1 MDRVV
6 LGQMQNPVRG
16 ILHGS
21 AALVSV
27 AGLFVLVVRAHGT
40 GTTLATVIYGLALT
54 AMYLTS
60 ALYHSVPWSR
70 RWSLRLQKLDH
81 TLIYALVAATFT
93 VLAVGVGVGR
103 LVVAGLVGI
112 WVLVAL
118 GLAKELLGDRFRG
131 TLLLLQFI
139 AVAGVLPALV
149 VTLSNMDT
157 VAAVLTVAGGAFYI
171 VGAALF
177 VNDVPRLAPRV
188 FSHHEFFHVVVII
201 SSVAHFVSVWRVVA
215 PS

>member
-1 MDRVV
+1 M
-6 LGQMQNPVRG
+6 LGRMHNPVRG

-27 AGLFVLVVRAHGT
+27 AGLFVLVVRAHGA
-40 GTTLATVIYGLALT
+40 GTTLATVLYGLTLT
-54 AMYLTS
+54 AMYMTS
-60 ALYHSVPWSR
+60 ALYHSVPWPR
-70 RWSLRLQKLDH
+70 RWKLRLQKLDH
-81 TLIYALVAATFT
+81 TFIYALVAATFT

-112 WVLVAL
+112 WIMVAL
-118 GLAKELLGDRFRG
+118 GLAKELLDDRFRG

-149 VTLSNMDT
+149 VTLRDMDT
-157 VAAVLTVAGGAFYI
+157 AAAVLTVAGGASYI

-188 FSHHEFFHVVVII
+188 FSHHEIFHVVVVV
-201 SSVAHFVSVWRVVA
+201 SSIAHFVAVWMVVA
-215 PS
+215 SA

>member
-21 AALVSV
+21 AALVST
-27 AGLFVLVVRAHGT
+27 AGLFVLVVRAHGA
-40 GTTLATVIYGLALT
+40 GTTLAAVIYGLTLA

-60 ALYHSVPWSR
+60 ALYHSVPWPG
-70 RWSLRLQKLDH
+70 RWKLRMQKLDH

-112 WVLVAL
+112 WVMVAL
-118 GLAKELLGDRFRG
+118 GLAKELLDDRFRG

-149 VTLSNMDT
+149 VTLSNMDAA
-157 VAAVLTVAGGAFYI
+157 AAVLTVAGGASYI

-188 FSHHEFFHVVVII
+188 FSHHEFFHIVVII
-201 SSVAHFVSVWRVVA
+201 SSIAHFVAVWRVVA
-215 PS
+215 PV